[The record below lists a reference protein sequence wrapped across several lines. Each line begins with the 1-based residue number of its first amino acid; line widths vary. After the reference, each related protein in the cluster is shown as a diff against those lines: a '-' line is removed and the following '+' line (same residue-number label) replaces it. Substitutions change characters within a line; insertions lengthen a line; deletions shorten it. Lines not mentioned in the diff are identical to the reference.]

1 MTTSAWIQNNKEKLI
16 DISRYIWENPEL
28 ALNEKKAAALMM
40 QVLRDEGFEI
50 RENLGGMETAFSA
63 TWGSGKPVIAYLGEY
78 DALSDLSQAVC
89 GEKKAITPGAP
100 GHGCGHNQLGTAAL
114 GSALALKHY
123 MQEHGTSGTVVFYG
137 CPAEE
142 TMTGKILMAAD
153 GAFEGLDT
161 VITWHPWQG
170 NQVVGQNFLAMNTA
184 KFNFYGVSSHAAAS
198 PDQGRSALD
207 AAELM
212 NVGVNFLREHV
223 TTDVRIHYSFS
234 NPGGQPNQVQPY
246 AQTWYYVR
254 AQKRPTV
261 DDVFDRICNI
271 ARGAALMT
279 DTKVEIELLTGCWD
293 ILPNRVL
300 EELMDDCLREVQM
313 PQWSEEDWAFA
324 REVMGE
330 TARLYEGVR
339 PLNECYGQMFGS
351 TDVADVSWIAPTV
364 QIGTATAAVGTPMHT
379 WQFTAFAGH
388 SIGMKSM
395 LAAAEAMAL
404 AGVKLMEDPQ
414 LVAKAKETFLRNKGD
429 FVYRTVRP
437 AKFN

>member
-1 MTTSAWIQNNKEKLI
+1 MTTTQWIQLNRQKLI

-28 ALNEKKAAALMM
+28 ALDEKKASQLMM
-40 QVLRDEGFEI
+40 KVLREEGFEI

-63 TWGSGKPVIAYLGEY
+63 TWGSGKPVIGYLGEY
-78 DALSDLSQAVC
+78 DALSDLSQAIC
-89 GEKKAITPGAP
+89 GEKKAIVQGAP
-100 GHGCGHNQLGTAAL
+100 GHGCGHNQLGTATLA
-114 GSALALKHY
+114 SALALKHY
-123 MQEHGTSGTVVFYG
+123 MQEHGTAGTVVFYG

-142 TMTGKILMAAD
+142 TMTGKILMA
-153 GAFEGLDT
+153 GAGEFRDLD
-161 VITWHPWQG
+161 VALTWHPG
-170 NQVVGQNFLAMNTA
+170 SDNRVLAQNFLAMNTA
-184 KFNFYGVSSHAAAS
+184 KFNFYGVSSHAAAA
-198 PDQGRSALD
+198 PERGRSALD

-223 TTDVRIHYSFS
+223 TDDVRIHYSFS

-261 DDVFDRICNI
+261 DEVFERICNI

-293 ILPNRVL
+293 ILGNRVL
-300 EELMDDCLREVQM
+300 EELLDECLHEVEM

-330 TARLYEGVR
+330 KACLYEGVR

-351 TDVADVSWIAPTV
+351 TDVADVSWIVPTA
-364 QIGTATAAVGTPMHT
+364 QIGTATAAMGVAMHT
-379 WQFTAFAGH
+379 WQFTAFSGH
-388 SIGMKSM
+388 DIGMKSM
-395 LAAAEAMAL
+395 IAAADTLAL
-404 AGVKLMEDPQ
+404 AGVKLLENPQ

-429 FVYRTVRP
+429 FVYRTVTP
-437 AKFN
+437 DKFC